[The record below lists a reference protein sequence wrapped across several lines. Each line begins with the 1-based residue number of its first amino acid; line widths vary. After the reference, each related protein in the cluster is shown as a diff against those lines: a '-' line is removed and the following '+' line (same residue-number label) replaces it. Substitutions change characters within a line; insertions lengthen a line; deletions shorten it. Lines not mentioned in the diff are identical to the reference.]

1 MIQGLDLPVFLS
13 GYVAAHSPSRK
24 NKDQWVCQLKAVSKE
39 FVNGFCIIIKNEQ
52 HKPGGGDARL

>member
-1 MIQGLDLPVFLS
+1 MIQGLGLPVFLS

-39 FVNGFCIIIKNEQ
+39 FVNGFCIIIKNE
-52 HKPGGGDARL
+52 